1 VASSSL
7 DVISFEEPHLA
18 LVPEPVFPAP
28 QQILY
33 EDDSQSGSS
42 FNDIA
47 SPPPVNR
54 RRATNVVVA
63 PTTSEDDE
71 GDFILRREIDFGLRR
86 NVPLSSDSSSQR
98 TRNSDTSSA
107 GESGVRVNSEGG
119 LESGEPVLA
128 QSADGSRRTGLP
140 TTRRVLARQRE
151 NQEAATIE
159 QGDLN
164 SRRRE
169 ERPSVEVATADN
181 DGSFAAARQSL
192 PSRQRLR
199 QEVTRTTVAPATVE
213 EEPSSRAASPSIRA
227 RAQLQRSRPV
237 LPPESPVAL
246 VLPRSGHSAK
256 VDEVA
261 SNGGEQVKQQGNF
274 RVTNVSNNKKK
285 KCFESRSDV
294 NAAPKRHI
302 CSSVLLETISIRYLA
317 HMNLFFQQKYHS
329 MLANRGSMFYENY

>member
-1 VASSSL
+1 MASPSV
-7 DVISFEEPHLA
+7 DIISFEQPHLA
-18 LVPEPVFPAP
+18 LLPEPAFPAP

-42 FNDIA
+42 FNEIA

-54 RRATNVVVA
+54 RRATNVVAA

-107 GESGVRVNSEGG
+107 GDSVRVNSEGG
-119 LESGEPVLA
+119 LQDSGEPVLA

-140 TTRRVLARQRE
+140 TSRRVLARQRE
-151 NQEAATIE
+151 NQEAATE
-159 QGDLN
+159 QADLN

-169 ERPSVEVATADN
+169 ERPSVEVATAEN
-181 DGSFAAARQSL
+181 DGFIAAARQAL

-199 QEVTRTTVAPATVE
+199 QEVARPAVAPATVE
-213 EEPSSRAASPSIRA
+213 DEPSARAASPSIRA

-261 SNGGEQVKQQGNF
+261 SNGGEQVKQQN
-274 RVTNVSNNKKK
+274 
-285 KCFESRSDV
+285 
-294 NAAPKRHI
+294 
-302 CSSVLLETISIRYLA
+302 
-317 HMNLFFQQKYHS
+317 
-329 MLANRGSMFYENY
+329 

>member
-1 VASSSL
+1 MFQDDAEASPSL
-7 DVISFEEPHLA
+7 DVISFEQPHLA
-18 LVPEPVFPAP
+18 LLPEPAFPAP
-28 QQILY
+28 HQIIY
-33 EDDSQSGSS
+33 EDDSQSSSS
-42 FNDIA
+42 FNEIA
-47 SPPPVNR
+47 SPPTVNR

-98 TRNSDTSSA
+98 TRNSDTSA
-107 GESGVRVNSEGG
+107 GESVRVNSEGG
-119 LESGEPVLA
+119 LDSGEPVLA

-140 TTRRVLARQRE
+140 TSRRVLARQRE

-169 ERPSVEVATADN
+169 ERPSVEVATGEN
-181 DGSFAAARQSL
+181 DVSFAAARQAL

-199 QEVTRTTVAPATVE
+199 QEVTRTTVSPATVE
-213 EEPSSRAASPSIRA
+213 DEPTARAASPSIRA

-274 RVTNVSNNKKK
+274 RVRNVSNNKKK

-294 NAAPKRHI
+294 HTAPKRHI
-302 CSSVLLETISIRYLA
+302 CSSVLLETINIRYLA
-317 HMNLFFQQKYHS
+317 DMNLFYLQKY
-329 MLANRGSMFYENY
+329 GSYAK

>member
-1 VASSSL
+1 MASPSL
-7 DVISFEEPHLA
+7 DVISFEQPHLA
-18 LVPEPVFPAP
+18 LLPEPAFPAP

-33 EDDSQSGSS
+33 EDDSQSSSS
-42 FNDIA
+42 FNEIA
-47 SPPPVNR
+47 SPPTVNR

-63 PTTSEDDE
+63 PTTSDDDE

-107 GESGVRVNSEGG
+107 GESGLRVNSEGG
-119 LESGEPVLA
+119 LQDSGEPVLA

-140 TTRRVLARQRE
+140 TSRRVLARQRE
-151 NQEAATIE
+151 NQEAATE
-159 QGDLN
+159 QGDLT

-169 ERPSVEVATADN
+169 ERPSVEVATAEN
-181 DGSFAAARQSL
+181 DGSIAAARQAQ

-199 QEVTRTTVAPATVE
+199 QEVTRTTVSPATVE
-213 EEPSSRAASPSIRA
+213 EEPSARAASPSIRA

-246 VLPRSGHSAK
+246 VMPRSGHSAK

-261 SNGGEQVKQQGNF
+261 SNGGEQVK
-274 RVTNVSNNKKK
+274 
-285 KCFESRSDV
+285 
-294 NAAPKRHI
+294 
-302 CSSVLLETISIRYLA
+302 
-317 HMNLFFQQKYHS
+317 
-329 MLANRGSMFYENY
+329 

>member
-1 VASSSL
+1 MASPSL
-7 DVISFEEPHLA
+7 DVISFEQPHLA
-18 LVPEPVFPAP
+18 LLPEPAFPAP

-33 EDDSQSGSS
+33 EDDSQSSSS

-47 SPPPVNR
+47 SPPTVNR
-54 RRATNVVVA
+54 RRATNVIVA

-98 TRNSDTSSA
+98 TRNSDTSV
-107 GESGVRVNSEGG
+107 GDTVRVNSEGG
-119 LESGEPVLA
+119 LQDSGEPVLA

-140 TTRRVLARQRE
+140 TSRRVLARQRD
-151 NQEAATIE
+151 NQEAATE
-159 QGDLN
+159 QGDLS

-169 ERPSVEVATADN
+169 ERPSVEVATAEN
-181 DGSFAAARQSL
+181 DGSIAAARQAL

-199 QEVTRTTVAPATVE
+199 QEVTRTTVSPATVE
-213 EEPSSRAASPSIRA
+213 EEPSARAASPSIRA

-237 LPPESPVAL
+237 LLPPESPVAL

-261 SNGGEQVKQQGNF
+261 SNGGEQVKTTGKF
-274 RVTNVSNNKKK
+274 
-285 KCFESRSDV
+285 
-294 NAAPKRHI
+294 
-302 CSSVLLETISIRYLA
+302 
-317 HMNLFFQQKYHS
+317 
-329 MLANRGSMFYENY
+329 